1 MRLRIKGF
9 VLLGAALLAGCV
21 TPPREEAHPRKLVD
35 HDVGLSGAA
44 AEPVAE
50 SWWDSFQDP
59 QLDRLI
65 RQGFKDSPTLAQA
78 QARVAAALAQVQS
91 AQAALGPKANL
102 DVSSLYQRAPQNY
115 VIPPPLAAHTFWVSQ
130 AGGSLSWDLDFWGRQ
145 ADALHSARDLA
156 QSARFDVDNARLMLA
171 GAIAQAYIELYRQ
184 NALADIAQ
192 RSEAQRQNILDI
204 THRRV
209 SAGLDTQL
217 EIREAEG
224 QLPQARVAYEQ
235 ARAAADLAVH
245 ELATLS
251 GQGADAYAS
260 IQRPV
265 LDVQAVLPV
274 PTELPINLLAR
285 RPDVLSARLS
295 VEAADAQRL
304 AAKAA
309 FYPDVS
315 LHALAGIGA
324 FGLNNLVQWN
334 ARGYG
339 VGPVLS
345 LPIFDGGRLRA
356 EYRGSEAQLD
366 GAISSY
372 NDTVLRAV
380 QQTADQLTRLDAL
393 ANEQRDQQ
401 QTLEATEA
409 AYKLAEERYR
419 AGLAS
424 YLSVLNAETQVLA
437 ARQAMVDILTSQ
449 AVARVTVLLA
459 VGGSFDPR
467 APGEAATAHN
477 APNSSDL
484 LTRANP

>member
-1 MRLRIKGF
+1 MRIKGL
-9 VLLGAALLAGCV
+9 VLLGAALLVGCV
-21 TPPREEAHPRKLVD
+21 TPPREDPHPRKLVD

-44 AEPVAE
+44 VEPVAQ

-65 RQGFKDSPTLAQA
+65 RQGLKDSPTLAQA

-115 VIPPPLAAHTFWVSQ
+115 VIPPPLAGHTSWFSQ

-156 QSARFDVDNARLMLA
+156 QSARFDEDNARLELA
-171 GAIAQAYIELYRQ
+171 SAIAQAYIELYRE

-192 RSEAQRQNILDI
+192 RSEAQRQTILDI
-204 THRRV
+204 TRRRV
-209 SAGLDTQL
+209 TAGLDTQL

-235 ARAAADLAVH
+235 ARGAADLAVH

-251 GQGADAYAS
+251 GQGADAYAN

-309 FYPDVS
+309 FYPDIS
-315 LHALAGIGA
+315 LHAIAGIGA

-372 NDTVLRAV
+372 NNTVLRAV
-380 QQTADQLTRLDAL
+380 QQTADQLTQLDAL
-393 ANEQRDQQ
+393 AKEQRDQQ
-401 QTLEATEA
+401 QTLDATEA

-419 AGLAS
+419 AGLAG

-437 ARQAMVDILTSQ
+437 ARQSMVDILTTQ

-467 APGEAATAHN
+467 ASGAVADAHTAS
-477 APNSSDL
+477 NSSDP
-484 LTRANP
+484 LTRVSP

>member
-1 MRLRIKGF
+1 MRIKGL

-21 TPPREEAHPRKLVD
+21 TPPREDPHPRKLVD

-44 AEPVAE
+44 VEPVAQ

-65 RQGFKDSPTLAQA
+65 RQGLKDSPTLAQA

-115 VIPPPLAAHTFWVSQ
+115 VIPPPLAGHTSWFSQ

-156 QSARFDVDNARLMLA
+156 QSARFDEDNAQLELA

-192 RSEAQRQNILDI
+192 RSEAQRQTILDI
-204 THRRV
+204 TRRRV
-209 SAGLDTQL
+209 TAGLDTQL

-235 ARAAADLAVH
+235 ARGAADLAVH

-251 GQGADAYAS
+251 GQGADAYAA

-309 FYPDVS
+309 FYPDIS
-315 LHALAGIGA
+315 LHAIAGIGA

-339 VGPVLS
+339 AGPVLS

-372 NDTVLRAV
+372 NNTVLHAV
-380 QQTADQLTRLDAL
+380 QQTADQLTQLDAL
-393 ANEQRDQQ
+393 AKEQRDQQ
-401 QTLEATEA
+401 QTLDATEA

-419 AGLAS
+419 AGLAG

-437 ARQAMVDILTSQ
+437 ARQSMVDILTTQ

-467 APGEAATAHN
+467 ASGVVADAHTAS
-477 APNSSDL
+477 NSSDP
-484 LTRANP
+484 LTRVSP